1 MSRSSE
7 MEKKICSVILD
18 TTVAIQQFRIIPKKT
33 KTQKIYTFSNDESL
47 NLLVEQLSTIGEFGI
62 VSRDGIYAKA
72 EELKNSV
79 DEKTEE
85 LKALS
90 NEAPTL
96 KSEIAQIRF
105 YFENVQNRRRLDSM
119 GQVRLAAA
127 KEVVDKHGIC
137 SVSEIAE
144 LEERLKLLPTYVRT
158 VQDKLAEEQARLK
171 RVNRLADVYEG
182 VIEGNYIDNL
192 VKEQKETELKNPRKK

>member
-1 MSRSSE
+1 

-158 VQDKLAEEQARLK
+158 VQNKLADEQARLK
-171 RVNRLADVYEG
+171 RINRLANVYAS
-182 VIEGNYIDNL
+182 VIEGDYIDNL
-192 VKEQKETELKNPRKK
+192 VKEQKETELKNLRKK

>member
-1 MSRSSE
+1 M
-7 MEKKICSVILD
+7 
-18 TTVAIQQFRIIPKKT
+18 
-33 KTQKIYTFSNDESL
+33 
-47 NLLVEQLSTIGEFGI
+47 
-62 VSRDGIYAKA
+62 SRDGIYTKA

-96 KSEIAQIRF
+96 KFEIAQIKF

-127 KEVVDKHGIC
+127 KEVVDKHGIR

-144 LEERLKLLPTYVRT
+144 LEERLKLLPTYIRT
-158 VQDKLAEEQARLK
+158 VQNKLIEEQARLK
-171 RVNRLADVYEG
+171 RVNRLADVYEC

>member
-1 MSRSSE
+1 M
-7 MEKKICSVILD
+7 
-18 TTVAIQQFRIIPKKT
+18 
-33 KTQKIYTFSNDESL
+33 
-47 NLLVEQLSTIGEFGI
+47 
-62 VSRDGIYAKA
+62 YAGSCAKVY
-72 EELKNSV
+72 NG
-79 DEKTEE
+79 KTEE

-105 YFENVQNRRRLDSM
+105 YFENVQIRRRLDSM
-119 GQVRLAAA
+119 GQVKLAAA
-127 KEVVDKHGIC
+127 KEVVDKHSIR

-144 LEERLKLLPTYVRT
+144 LEERLKLLPTYIRT
-158 VQDKLAEEQARLK
+158 AQNKLSEEQARLK
-171 RVNRLADVYEG
+171 RINRLADVYEC

>member
-1 MSRSSE
+1 M
-7 MEKKICSVILD
+7 
-18 TTVAIQQFRIIPKKT
+18 
-33 KTQKIYTFSNDESL
+33 
-47 NLLVEQLSTIGEFGI
+47 
-62 VSRDGIYAKA
+62 SRDGIYTKA

-96 KSEIAQIRF
+96 KFEIAQIKF

-119 GQVRLAAA
+119 GQVKLAAA
-127 KEVVDKHGIC
+127 KEVVDKHGIR
-137 SVSEIAE
+137 SESEIAE
-144 LEERLKLLPTYVRT
+144 LEERLKLLPIYIRT
-158 VQDKLAEEQARLK
+158 VQDKLAEEQAWLK
-171 RVNRLADVYEG
+171 RIDRLADVYEC

-192 VKEQKETELKNPRKK
+192 VKEQKEAELKNPRKK

>member
-1 MSRSSE
+1 M
-7 MEKKICSVILD
+7 
-18 TTVAIQQFRIIPKKT
+18 
-33 KTQKIYTFSNDESL
+33 
-47 NLLVEQLSTIGEFGI
+47 
-62 VSRDGIYAKA
+62 SRDGIYTKA

-96 KSEIAQIRF
+96 KFEIAQIKF

-127 KEVVDKHGIC
+127 KEVVDKHGIRERNRGTGGKA
-137 SVSEIAE
+137 EITSNLYSDSPEQAHRGTGKAE
-144 LEERLKLLPTYVRT
+144 KGQSSCERL
-158 VQDKLAEEQARLK
+158 
-171 RVNRLADVYEG
+171 
-182 VIEGNYIDNL
+182 
-192 VKEQKETELKNPRKK
+192 

>member
-171 RVNRLADVYEG
+171 RVNRLADVYEC

>member
-1 MSRSSE
+1 M
-7 MEKKICSVILD
+7 
-18 TTVAIQQFRIIPKKT
+18 
-33 KTQKIYTFSNDESL
+33 
-47 NLLVEQLSTIGEFGI
+47 
-62 VSRDGIYAKA
+62 SRDGIYTKA

-105 YFENVQNRRRLDSM
+105 YFENVQIRRRLDSM

-127 KEVVDKHGIC
+127 KEVVDKHGIR
-137 SVSEIAE
+137 SESEIAE
-144 LEERLKLLPTYVRT
+144 LEERLKLLPIYIRT
-158 VQDKLAEEQARLK
+158 VQDKLAEEQAWLK
-171 RVNRLADVYEG
+171 RIDRLADVYEC

>member
-1 MSRSSE
+1 M
-7 MEKKICSVILD
+7 
-18 TTVAIQQFRIIPKKT
+18 
-33 KTQKIYTFSNDESL
+33 
-47 NLLVEQLSTIGEFGI
+47 
-62 VSRDGIYAKA
+62 SRDGIYTKA

-90 NEAPTL
+90 NEAPIL
-96 KSEIAQIRF
+96 KFEIAQIKF

-127 KEVVDKHGIC
+127 KEVVDKHGIR

-144 LEERLKLLPTYVRT
+144 LEERLKLLPTYIRT
-158 VQDKLAEEQARLK
+158 VQNKLIEEQARLK
-171 RVNRLADVYEG
+171 RVNRLANVYES
-182 VIEGNYIDNL
+182 VIEG
-192 VKEQKETELKNPRKK
+192 ELY

>member
-1 MSRSSE
+1 MADY
-7 MEKKICSVILD
+7 I
-18 TTVAIQQFRIIPKKT
+18 RIIPKKT
-33 KTQKIYTFSNDESL
+33 KPQKIYTFSNDESL

-62 VSRDGIYAKA
+62 TSRDGIYAKA

-79 DEKTEE
+79 DEKNEE

-105 YFENVQNRRRLDSM
+105 YFENVQIRRRLDPL

-127 KEVVDKHGIC
+127 KEAVDKHGIR
-137 SVSEIAE
+137 SENDVTE
-144 LEERLKLLPTYVRT
+144 LEERLKLLPSYVKTIQRSI
-158 VQDKLAEEQARLK
+158 AEEQTMLK
-171 RVNRLADVYEG
+171 RINQLADVYEK
-182 VIEGNYIDNL
+182 VVEGNYIDNL
-192 VKEQKETELKNPRKK
+192 IKAQREQEHLSNHALQKC

>member
-1 MSRSSE
+1 M
-7 MEKKICSVILD
+7 
-18 TTVAIQQFRIIPKKT
+18 
-33 KTQKIYTFSNDESL
+33 
-47 NLLVEQLSTIGEFGI
+47 
-62 VSRDGIYAKA
+62 SRDGIYTKA

-96 KSEIAQIRF
+96 KSEIAQIQF
-105 YFENVQNRRRLDSM
+105 YFENVQNSRRLDSM
-119 GQVRLAAA
+119 GQIKLAVA
-127 KEVVDKHGIC
+127 KEVVDKHGIR
-137 SVSEIAE
+137 SESEIAE
-144 LEERLKLLPTYVRT
+144 LEERLKLLPTYIRT
-158 VQDKLAEEQARLK
+158 VQDKLAEEQAWLK
-171 RVNRLADVYEG
+171 RIDRLADVYEC

>member
-1 MSRSSE
+1 

-33 KTQKIYTFSNDESL
+33 KTQKIYTFSNDEIL

-96 KSEIAQIRF
+96 KSEIAQIQF

-119 GQVRLAAA
+119 GQIRLAAA
-127 KEVVDKHGIC
+127 KEVVDKHGIR

-144 LEERLKLLPTYVRT
+144 LEERLKLLPAYIRT
-158 VQDKLAEEQARLK
+158 VQDKLAEEQAWLK
-171 RVNRLADVYEG
+171 RIDRLADVYEC

-192 VKEQKETELKNPRKK
+192 VKEQKENKIIAGLNFGHNS

>member
-1 MSRSSE
+1 MLFRS
-7 MEKKICSVILD
+7 
-18 TTVAIQQFRIIPKKT
+18 PKKT
-33 KTQKIYTFSNDESL
+33 KPQKIYTFSNDESL
-47 NLLVEQLSTIGEFGI
+47 NLLVEQLATIAEFGI

-79 DEKTEE
+79 DEKTKE

-127 KEVVDKHGIC
+127 KEVVDKHGIR
-137 SVSEIAE
+137 SESEIAE
-144 LEERLKLLPTYVRT
+144 LEERLKLLPIYIRT
-158 VQDKLAEEQARLK
+158 VQDKLAEEQAWLK
-171 RVNRLADVYEG
+171 RIDRLADVYEC

-192 VKEQKETELKNPRKK
+192 VKEQKETELKNPRKRSEERRVGKECRSRWSPYH

>member
-1 MSRSSE
+1 M
-7 MEKKICSVILD
+7 
-18 TTVAIQQFRIIPKKT
+18 
-33 KTQKIYTFSNDESL
+33 
-47 NLLVEQLSTIGEFGI
+47 
-62 VSRDGIYAKA
+62 SRDGIYTKA

-96 KSEIAQIRF
+96 KFEIAQIKF

-119 GQVRLAAA
+119 GQVKLAAA
-127 KEVVDKHGIC
+127 KEVVDKHGIR

-144 LEERLKLLPTYVRT
+144 LEERLKLLPSYIRT
-158 VQDKLAEEQARLK
+158 VQNKIAEEQAGLK
-171 RVNRLADVYEG
+171 RINRLAEVYES
-182 VIEGNYIDNL
+182 VVEGNYIDNL
-192 VKEQKETELKNPRKK
+192 VKEQKEAELKNPRKK

>member
-1 MSRSSE
+1 M
-7 MEKKICSVILD
+7 
-18 TTVAIQQFRIIPKKT
+18 
-33 KTQKIYTFSNDESL
+33 
-47 NLLVEQLSTIGEFGI
+47 
-62 VSRDGIYAKA
+62 SRDGIYTKA

-96 KSEIAQIRF
+96 KFEIAQIKF

-127 KEVVDKHGIC
+127 KEVVDKHGIR
-137 SVSEIAE
+137 SESEIAE
-144 LEERLKLLPTYVRT
+144 LEERLKLLPIYIRT
-158 VQDKLAEEQARLK
+158 VQDKLAEEQAWLK
-171 RVNRLADVYEG
+171 RIDRLAVVYEC

>member
-1 MSRSSE
+1 M
-7 MEKKICSVILD
+7 
-18 TTVAIQQFRIIPKKT
+18 
-33 KTQKIYTFSNDESL
+33 
-47 NLLVEQLSTIGEFGI
+47 
-62 VSRDGIYAKA
+62 SRDGIYTKA

-96 KSEIAQIRF
+96 KFEIAQIKF

-127 KEVVDKHGIC
+127 KEVVDKHGIR
-137 SVSEIAE
+137 SESEIAE
-144 LEERLKLLPTYVRT
+144 LEERLKLLPTYIRT
-158 VQDKLAEEQARLK
+158 AQNKLSEEQARLK
-171 RVNRLADVYEG
+171 RVNRLADVYES

-192 VKEQKETELKNPRKK
+192 IREQKEQECRQDEKLTRKKS

>member
-158 VQDKLAEEQARLK
+158 VQNKLADEQARLK
-171 RVNRLADVYEG
+171 RINRLANVYAS
-182 VIEGNYIDNL
+182 VIEGDYIDNL
-192 VKEQKETELKNPRKK
+192 VKEQKETELKNLRKK

>member
-1 MSRSSE
+1 MGCQVLLYN
-7 MEKKICSVILD
+7 I
-18 TTVAIQQFRIIPKKT
+18 TIQQFRIIPKKT
-33 KTQKIYTFSNDESL
+33 KPQKIYTFSNDESL
-47 NLLVEQLSTIGEFGI
+47 NLLVEQLATIAEFGI

-79 DEKTEE
+79 DEKTKE

-127 KEVVDKHGIC
+127 KEVVDKHGIR
-137 SVSEIAE
+137 SESEIAE
-144 LEERLKLLPTYVRT
+144 LEERLKLLPIYIRT
-158 VQDKLAEEQARLK
+158 VQDKLAEEQAWLK
-171 RVNRLADVYEG
+171 RIDRLADVYEC